1 MGENNSKKKR
11 MSEFAI
17 SVVSISRDKKD
28 GSDPLSPVLGRV
40 YGLFDFG
47 LMDDHREGEP
57 SGPGKT

>member
-1 MGENNSKKKR
+1 